1 MSMNIEIVNT
11 EKDDIELKI
20 DNPTIA
26 EVMRVY
32 LNDAGVKFAAWRR
45 EHPSKPVI
53 MRIQLSSGTVK
64 KAVAD
69 VVAAI
74 HKDISAIESAVKK
87 K

>member
-1 MSMNIEIVNT
+1 MNIEIVNA
-11 EKDDIELKI
+11 EKDDVELKI

-32 LNDAGVKFAAWRR
+32 LNEQDVKFVAWRR

-53 MRIQLSSGTVK
+53 MRIQASSGTVK
-64 KAVAD
+64 KAVSEA
-69 VVAAI
+69 VAAV
-74 HKDISAIESAVKK
+74 HKDISAIEAVVKK

>member
-1 MSMNIEIVNT
+1 MHIDIVSA

-32 LNDAGVKFAAWRR
+32 LNEQGVKFAAWRR

-53 MRIQLSSGTVK
+53 MRIQSSSGTVK
-64 KAVAD
+64 KVISDAVAA
-69 VVAAI
+69 V
-74 HKDISAIESAVKK
+74 HKDISAIEAVVKK

>member
-1 MSMNIEIVNT
+1 MSMNIEIVNA

-26 EVMRVY
+26 ELLRMY
-32 LNDAGVKFAAWRR
+32 LHAQGIKFAAWRR

-53 MRIQLSSGTVK
+53 MRIQTSSGTVR
-64 KAVAD
+64 KAVSEA
-69 VVAAI
+69 
-74 HKDISAIESAVKK
+74 ISAVQKELDALVASVKK

>member
-1 MSMNIEIVNT
+1 MNVEVVSA
-11 EKDDIELKI
+11 EKDDVELKI

-32 LNDAGVKFAAWRR
+32 LNEVDGVKFAAWRR

-53 MRIQLSSGTVK
+53 MRIQATSVK
-64 KAVAD
+64 KSVSDAV
-69 VVAAI
+69 
-74 HKDISAIESAVKK
+74 SAIQKDLGALSAAAKK